1 LAASPILVLSEETAL
16 RRETFFKV
24 VFDRAHS
31 GYLCIARRVAGKGAF
46 EERFFQWPDD
56 LATLGEYIN
65 ESVMNHDVWFCP
77 MLFDAPSRK
86 KEHVDICTS
95 VWADLDTCPPEQLLI
110 EPTVVIESSPNRYQ
124 ALWLLVQPA
133 EPLEAEDASK
143 KVAYFHAE
151 AGADKSG
158 WDLTQL
164 LRVPFTLNYKYAP
177 PATVQV
183 KAAGD
188 SVALVDFT
196 VYPVVTEDISATW
209 PFPDS
214 IEDSQTLLDQYK
226 NDIDQTVWPLLQLE
240 PREDWSKALWN
251 LEMLLSE
258 SGLSREDVFSI
269 ARDAKCNKYRRD
281 GRSEKLLWR
290 EVCKAWD
297 RVRERRDVIPDT
309 TVYKNPD
316 LLSDGDLRAAE
327 QDRTFVE
334 DYVDW
339 AKGVGDAA
347 EVYHHAGAF
356 IALSCLLAGSVRL
369 QTSFGPIAPNL
380 WFLLLADTTLTR
392 KSTALDL
399 AVDLLTEVDSDIILA
414 TDGSIEGLFSALA
427 GRPGRPS
434 LFLRDEFSGFIEVIT
449 KRDYYAGMPETLT
462 KMYDGRFQKRQL
474 RREII
479 EVKEPVLILFAGG
492 IKSKI
497 LSLLGDEFVYSGF
510 LPRFVFVTAKSNLG
524 KLRPLGPP
532 NDRTI
537 SGREL
542 LRARLATI
550 KARYQREIEITT
562 GSIKIPVQD
571 RPDVQL
577 TPDAWKLYNNMELRL
592 LESGIKSLAQ
602 DMMTPTMDRLA
613 KSGLKA
619 SILIAGSR
627 MQDGIVT
634 VTEGDIL
641 KAFQYV
647 TQWREFAM
655 EVMSNIG
662 ISAQEKHIELIYAT
676 VKRSPGV
683 ARSELMRTYHMTKRE
698 ADLIFDTL
706 EQRGLIARVKTKGT
720 ERLTALL

>member
-1 LAASPILVLSEETAL
+1 MAAIPILVLSEETAT
-16 RRETFFKV
+16 RRETFFRV

-31 GYLCIARRVAGKGAF
+31 GYLCIARRVANKGAF
-46 EERFFQWPDD
+46 EEQFFQWPDELD
-56 LATLGEYIN
+56 ALGEYIN

-77 MLFDAPSRK
+77 MLFDTPSRK

-95 VWADLDTCPPEQLLI
+95 AWADLDTCSPEQVLVP
-110 EPTVVIESSPNRYQ
+110 PTVVIESSPNRYQ
-124 ALWLLVQPA
+124 ALWLLDRPA
-133 EPLEAEDASK
+133 EPLEAEDVSK
-143 KVAYFHAE
+143 QIAYFHAE
-151 AGADKSG
+151 QGADKSG

-164 LRVPFTLNYKYAP
+164 LRVPFTLNYKYDP

-188 SVALVDFT
+188 SVTLQDFH
-196 VYPVVTEDISATW
+196 VYPVVTEDVSAMW

-214 IEDSQTLLDQYK
+214 IEDAQTLLDRFK
-226 NDIDQTVWPLLQLE
+226 NDLDSAVWPLLQLE
-240 PREDWSKALWN
+240 PTTDWSKSLWN
-251 LEMLLSE
+251 LEMLLCE
-258 SGLSREDVFSI
+258 SQLTREDIFSI
-269 ARDAKCNKYRRD
+269 VREAKCNKYRRD

-290 EVCKAWD
+290 EVCKAWA
-297 RVRERRDVIPDT
+297 RVRERAEVIEQA
-309 TVYKNPD
+309 TVFKNPD
-316 LLSDGDLRAAE
+316 LLSDGDLKATE

-356 IALSCLLAGSVRL
+356 VCLSCLMAGSVQL

-380 WFLLLADTTLTR
+380 WFLLMADTTLTR

-399 AVDLLTEVDSDIILA
+399 AVDLLTEIDSDIILA

-427 GRPGRPS
+427 MRPGRPS

-479 EVKEPVLILFAGG
+479 EVKDPVLILFAGG
-492 IKSKI
+492 IKTKI

-510 LPRFVFVTAKSNLG
+510 LPRFIFVTAKSNLG

-532 NDRTI
+532 SDRTI

-542 LRARLATI
+542 LRARLATF
-550 KARYQREIEITT
+550 KARYQRQIEVKT
-562 GSIKIPVQD
+562 GSIVIPVQD
-571 RPDVQL
+571 RPEVKL
-577 TPDAWKLYNNMELRL
+577 TPDAWKLYNTMELRL
-592 LESGIKSLAQ
+592 LESGIKSLVQ

-619 SILIAGSR
+619 AILIAASR
-627 MQDGIVT
+627 MREGPVF

-662 ISAQEKHIELIYAT
+662 ISATEKHIELIFGAI
-676 VKRSPGV
+676 KRNPGV
-683 ARSELMRTYHMTKRE
+683 TRSELMRNYHLTKRE
-698 ADLIFDTL
+698 ADSTFDTL
-706 EQRGLIARVKTKGT
+706 EQRGLIARTKTRGT

>member
-1 LAASPILVLSEETAL
+1 LAAVPILVLSEETAL
-16 RRETFFKV
+16 RRETFFRV
-24 VFDRAHS
+24 VFDRAPS

-46 EERFFQWPDD
+46 EEQFFRWPDD
-56 LATLGEYIN
+56 LEALSEYIN

-77 MLFDAPSRK
+77 MLFDAPARK
-86 KEHVDICTS
+86 KEHVDICPS
-95 VWADLDTCPPEQLLI
+95 VWADLDTCTPDLLLI
-110 EPTVVIESSPNRYQ
+110 PPTVVIESSSKRYQ
-124 ALWLLVQPA
+124 ALWLLDPPV

-151 AGADKSG
+151 QGADKSG

-164 LRVPFTLNYKYAP
+164 LRVPFTLNYKYVP
-177 PATVQV
+177 PATVTV
-183 KAAGD
+183 SGAGD
-188 SVALVDFT
+188 PVNIVDFA
-196 VYPVVTEDISATW
+196 VYPVVTEDVSAMW

-214 IEDSQTLLDQYK
+214 IEDSQTLLDRYK
-226 NDIDQTVWPLLQLE
+226 NDIDQSVWPLLQLE
-240 PREDWSKALWN
+240 PRDDWSKALWN

-258 SGLSREDVFSI
+258 SSLSREDIFSI
-269 ARDAKCNKYRRD
+269 VRDAKCNKYKRD

-290 EVCKAWD
+290 EVCKAWAK
-297 RVRERRDVIPDT
+297 VRERSEVIESAT
-309 TVYKNPD
+309 AFKNPD
-316 LLSDGDLRAAE
+316 LLSDGDMQAV
-327 QDRTFVE
+327 QKDRTFIE
-334 DYVDW
+334 EYVDW

-356 IALSCLLAGSVRL
+356 MCLSCILAGSVQL
-369 QTSFGPIAPNL
+369 QTSFGPIAPNM

-399 AVDLLTEVDSDIILA
+399 AVDLIVEVDADIVLA

-427 GRPGRPS
+427 TRPGRPS

-462 KMYDGRFQKRQL
+462 KMYDGRYQKRQL
-474 RREII
+474 RREVI
-479 EVKEPVLILFAGG
+479 EVRDPVLCLFAGG

-497 LSLLGDEFVYSGF
+497 LWLLGDEFVYSGF

-537 SGREL
+537 SGREML
-542 LRARLATI
+542 VAKLATI
-550 KARYQREIEITT
+550 KTRYQSEVEVKA
-562 GSIKIPVQD
+562 GSIKVPV
-571 RPDVQL
+571 RALHDVQL
-577 TPDAWKLYNNMELRL
+577 TPDAWRLYNNMELKL
-592 LESGIKSLAQ
+592 LESGIKSTVQ
-602 DMMTPTMDRLA
+602 DMLTPTMDRLA

-619 SILIAGSR
+619 SILIAASR
-627 MQDGIVT
+627 VPNSRVT
-634 VTEGDIL
+634 VTEGDVL

-655 EVMSNIG
+655 EVMAGIG
-662 ISAQEKHIELIYAT
+662 MSQQEKQIEVLFSAI
-676 VKRSPGV
+676 KRNPGV
-683 ARSELMRTYHMTKRE
+683 TRSELMRNYHLTKRE
-698 ADLIFDTL
+698 ADSTFDTL

-720 ERLTALL
+720 ERLTAIL